1 MMKILSVVKQKYGK
15 DESGNE
21 VLVGV
26 PSCVNYYPRT
36 IEELMASVLAEGNSS
51 FSNKTTLVAGKV
63 EQYDFTK
70 ENGEKF
76 QITFVYHEM
85 LERECWAERVKQ
97 LKGAIQKEIELLLN
111 TKVNFDTVNF
121 VDKVYF

>member
-15 DESGNE
+15 DEAGEE

-26 PSCVNYYPRT
+26 PACVNYYPRT
-36 IEELMASVLAEGNSS
+36 IEELMASVMADGNCS
-51 FSNKTTLVAGKV
+51 FSNKKTLVAGKV

-70 ENGEKF
+70 ENGDKF

-97 LKGAIQKEIELLLN
+97 LKGAIQKEVELLL
-111 TKVNFDTVNF
+111 KKPVNFDTVNF
-121 VDKVYF
+121 IDQVYF